1 MRGFWTGLILAVLLG
16 AVSFLS
22 FSPSAKAQQE
32 PTPSSD
38 DQRPVISR
46 DRVPAQSDDPN
57 QSPNQNPNQDQD
69 QVDRSTQPEDAA
81 PAPPVHPLTKPAN
94 GRRSAALPV
103 EAYAVVPGT
112 RFLVKLEDEL
122 NTETSRRNGRFK
134 VRTLEPLE
142 AGSGIYLPAGAEI
155 IGHISRV
162 ESAGIAGRAKIWLT
176 FDDIKTN
183 FGPLPIVA
191 EVISV
196 PGDHSVKSGG
206 PQQEGLIEGRMST
219 QQSAAEAAAAGAAM
233 GAVKGVK
240 DHDKR
245 EVAEGAMAAAIAA
258 YLVESGRGHE
268 VDLPRGAKLEV
279 ELERALYLVRD

>member
-1 MRGFWTGLILAVLLG
+1 MRGFSAGLILALLIG

-22 FSPSAKAQQE
+22 FSSSAKAQQQD
-32 PTPSSD
+32 PAPATD

-46 DRVPAQSDDPN
+46 DRIPVQSDDPN
-57 QSPNQNPNQDQD
+57 QNQDQG
-69 QVDRSTQPEDAA
+69 QMEQSPLPQSEDAA
-81 PAPPVHPLTKPAN
+81 APQQPAHPLTKPAN
-94 GRRSAALPV
+94 GRRSTSLPV

-122 NTETSRRNGRFK
+122 NTETSRRNNRFK

-176 FDDIKTN
+176 FDDIRTN

-191 EVISV
+191 EVVAV

-206 PQQEGLIEGRMST
+206 PLQEGLIEGRMST
-219 QQSAAEAAAAGAAM
+219 QQAAGEAAAAGAAM

>member
-1 MRGFWTGLILAVLLG
+1 MRGFSTGLMMAVLIG

-22 FSPSAKAQQE
+22 FSSSAKAQQQD
-32 PTPSSD
+32 PAPATD
-38 DQRPVISR
+38 DQRRVISR
-46 DRVPAQSDDPN
+46 DRVPVQSDDPN
-57 QSPNQNPNQDQD
+57 QNQDQG
-69 QVDRSTQPEDAA
+69 QMEQSPATQPEDAA
-81 PAPPVHPLTKPAN
+81 PAAPAHPLTKPAN
-94 GRRSAALPV
+94 GRRITSLPV
-103 EAYAVVPGT
+103 EAYAVMPGT

-122 NTETSRRNGRFK
+122 NTETSRRNNRFK

-176 FDDIKTN
+176 FDDIRTN

-191 EVISV
+191 EVVAV
-196 PGDHSVKSGG
+196 PGDHSVKNGG

-219 QQSAAEAAAAGAAM
+219 QQAAGEAAAAGAAM

>member
-1 MRGFWTGLILAVLLG
+1 MRGICRTSIIAALVGVFCFLGLAG
-16 AVSFLS
+16 
-22 FSPSAKAQQE
+22 SAKAQQD
-32 PTPSSD
+32 PAPATD
-38 DQRPVISR
+38 DQRPVVSR
-46 DRVPAQSDDPN
+46 DRIPVQGDDPN
-57 QSPNQNPNQDQD
+57 QSQEQGQAEQPAQN
-69 QVDRSTQPEDAA
+69 EDAV
-81 PAPPVHPLTKPAN
+81 PAPPAHPLTKPAN
-94 GRRSAALPV
+94 GRRSAQLPV

-122 NTETSRRNGRFK
+122 NTETSRRNNRFK
-134 VRTLEPLE
+134 MRTLEPLE

-162 ESAGIAGRAKIWLT
+162 ESAGIAGRAKIWLA

-191 EVISV
+191 EVVSV
-196 PGDHSVKSGG
+196 PGDHSVKTGT
-206 PQQEGLIEGRMST
+206 QMQEGLIEGRVST
-219 QQSAAEAAAAGAAM
+219 QQAAAEAAAAGAAM

>member
-1 MRGFWTGLILAVLLG
+1 MRGFNIRSTMRTIWIASLCLFAFT
-16 AVSFLS
+16 STM
-22 FSPSAKAQQE
+22 KAQQDRS
-32 PTPSSD
+32 TSTD
-38 DQRPVISR
+38 DRRPVISR

-57 QSPNQNPNQDQD
+57 QNQNQDQD
-69 QVDRSTQPEDAA
+69 QRAQTEDAA
-81 PAPPVHPLTKPAN
+81 PPQPAHPLTKPAN

-196 PGDHSVKSGG
+196 PGDHSVRTGG
-206 PQQEGLIEGRMST
+206 PRQEGLIEGRMST

-268 VDLPRGAKLEV
+268 VDLPRGAKIEV

>member
-1 MRGFWTGLILAVLLG
+1 MRGFCKKSAIALAVVG
-16 AVSFLS
+16 ALCLFG
-22 FSPSAKAQQE
+22 FSRRAEAQQE

-46 DRVPAQSDDPN
+46 DHVPPQTDDPGQDQTQAQQPAQA
-57 QSPNQNPNQDQD
+57 
-69 QVDRSTQPEDAA
+69 EDTI
-81 PAPPVHPLTKPAN
+81 PAPVAHPLTKPAN
-94 GRRSAALPV
+94 GRRSASLPV

-122 NTETSRRNGRFK
+122 NTETSRRNNRFK
-134 VRTLEPLE
+134 VRTMEPLE
-142 AGSGIYLPAGAEI
+142 AGSGIYLPAGVEI

-176 FDDIKTN
+176 FDDIRTN

-191 EVISV
+191 EVVGV
-196 PGDHSVKSGG
+196 PGDHSVKTGTTM
-206 PQQEGLIEGRMST
+206 QEGLIEGRVST
-219 QQSAAEAAAAGAAM
+219 QQAAAQAAAAGAAM

-279 ELERALYLVRD
+279 ELERALYLVRN

>member
-1 MRGFWTGLILAVLLG
+1 MRGFSTGLVLAVLIG
-16 AVSFLS
+16 VVSFLS
-22 FSPSAKAQQE
+22 FSPSARAQQE
-32 PTPSSD
+32 PAPATD

-57 QSPNQNPNQDQD
+57 QNQDQG
-69 QVDRSTQPEDAA
+69 QAQQSTQTEDAA
-81 PAPPVHPLTKPAN
+81 PAPPPPPPHPLTKPAN
-94 GRRSAALPV
+94 GRRSTQLPV

-122 NTETSRRNGRFK
+122 NTETSRRNNRFK

-191 EVISV
+191 EVVAV
-196 PGDHSVKSGG
+196 PGDHSVKAGTAMK
-206 PQQEGLIEGRMST
+206 EGLIEGRVST
-219 QQSAAEAAAAGAAM
+219 QQAAAQAAAAGAAM

>member
-1 MRGFWTGLILAVLLG
+1 MRGTWSRLTVTATSLG
-16 AVSFLS
+16 AVCLLGF
-22 FSPSAKAQQE
+22 ATGTKAQQE
-32 PTPSSD
+32 PNPSSD
-38 DQRPVISR
+38 EQRPVISR
-46 DRVPAQSDDPN
+46 DRVPPAQGDDPN
-57 QSPNQNPNQDQD
+57 QSQDETQTQQPVQN
-69 QVDRSTQPEDAA
+69 EDAV
-81 PAPPVHPLTKPAN
+81 PAPPAHPLTKPAN
-94 GRRSAALPV
+94 GRRSASLPV

-122 NTETSRRNGRFK
+122 NTETSRRNNRFK

-176 FDDIKTN
+176 FDDIRTN

-191 EVISV
+191 EVVAV
-196 PGDHSVKSGG
+196 PGDHSVKTGT
-206 PQQEGLIEGRMST
+206 QMQEGLIEGRVST
-219 QQSAAEAAAAGAAM
+219 QQAAAQAAAAGAAM

-240 DHDKR
+240 DHDKK

>member
-1 MRGFWTGLILAVLLG
+1 LMMAVLIG

-22 FSPSAKAQQE
+22 FASGARAQQD
-32 PTPSSD
+32 PGAATD
-38 DQRPVISR
+38 DRRPVISR

-57 QSPNQNPNQDQD
+57 QNQEQGQYQNQDQNQAGQSGQSD
-69 QVDRSTQPEDAA
+69 DATPAQPA
-81 PAPPVHPLTKPAN
+81 HPLTKPAN
-94 GRRSAALPV
+94 GRRSASLPV

-112 RFLVKLEDEL
+112 RFLVKLEEGL
-122 NTETSRRNGRFK
+122 NTETSRRNNRFK

-155 IGHISRV
+155 VGHISRV
-162 ESAGIAGRAKIWLT
+162 ESAGVAGRAKIWLT
-176 FDDIKTN
+176 FDDIRTN

-191 EVISV
+191 EVVAV

-219 QQSAAEAAAAGAAM
+219 QQAAGEAAAAGAAM

-268 VDLPRGAKLEV
+268 VDLPPGAKLEV